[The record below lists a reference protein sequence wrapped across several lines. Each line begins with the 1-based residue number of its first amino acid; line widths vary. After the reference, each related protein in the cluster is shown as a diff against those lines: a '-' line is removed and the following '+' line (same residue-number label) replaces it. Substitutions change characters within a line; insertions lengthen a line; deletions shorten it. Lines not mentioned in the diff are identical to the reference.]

1 MKTVTIFGVEEV
13 LSALKNGKIL
23 YTKDNTIKY
32 WMHDG
37 IICSASCE
45 DDCATVYLNDS
56 IMANQDFIYY
66 E

>member
-23 YTKDNTIKY
+23 YTKDNAIKY

-37 IICSASCE
+37 VICSASYE
-45 DDCATVYLNDS
+45 DDYATVYLNDS
-56 IMANQDFIYY
+56 IMANQDFMYY